1 MQGIMRTLQLKNAK
15 TDFKTDFKTDL
26 ALDGSVLPFEY
37 REG

>member
-1 MQGIMRTLQLKNAK
+1 MRTLQLKNAK